1 MDLEARFYSM
11 NKRELISGAV
21 FFLALFDVWG
31 LTGSAELGELSF
43 GEYVPA
49 AIAHLVIMG
58 AALLFGGMEFPQKK
72 KTRRH

>member
-1 MDLEARFYSM
+1 M
-11 NKRELISGAV
+11 KRELISGAV

-49 AIAHLVIMG
+49 AIVHLIIMG
-58 AALLFGGMEFPQKK
+58 AALLFGGIAQKK